1 MTAVMEQYM
10 KVKEKYPDAILF
22 FRMGDFYEMFY
33 DDAVTASRELEI
45 ALTSR
50 NKKAED
56 SAPMCGVPYHSV
68 DGYIN
73 KMISKG
79 YKIAICEQLE
89 DPSKAKGIVKRDV
102 VRVVTPGT
110 VTDTSVINEK
120 ENNFLCAITCDS
132 ERYGISFCDITTGEL
147 LVTDTD
153 ANDKQ
158 SLINEL
164 ARYNPSE
171 VVLTGELM
179 EDKKLTDEIIYRF
192 SSMINR
198 TETEPVWANSK
209 GLILSRFDA
218 QNLSDIGLTENAC
231 VVNAVGMMIM
241 YLDTTQKMV
250 LGHIREINYYSS
262 AEYMEMD
269 VFTRAN
275 LELTETLRSRKSRGS
290 LLWVLDK
297 TKTSMGGRMLRS
309 FIEKPLVNCTAILK
323 RLYAVEELIKESSL
337 REEITEKMKSIND
350 IERLLGRVMCK
361 TVNCRE
367 LIALS
372 ASLAPLPELELL
384 LYKLKSPLLGDLT
397 KLFDSLGD
405 VSELLENA
413 LTDKEEVPITIK
425 DGNILKDGYDKE
437 VDELRALQNDSKA
450 VLNEMEAREKEIT
463 GIKNLK
469 ISYNRVFGYYIEVS
483 NSNKDQ
489 VPEHYIRKQTLTNGE
504 RYITEELKVL
514 EDKILGASERLKQRE
529 YELFCEVRERVA
541 GEVDRIRKTA
551 AVIAMVDVLCS
562 FAEVSSKYNY
572 TMPYVDMSDKIEIK
586 DGRHPVVERVLKDE
600 LFVPNDTTLN
610 SSNDRLLIITG
621 PNMAGKSTYM
631 RQVAV
636 ITLMAQIGCFVPAS
650 SCHIGIADKIFTR
663 VGASDDLSAGQS
675 TFMVEMTEVSNIL
688 KNATS
693 KSLLVLDEIGR
704 GTSTYDGLAI
714 AWSVCEYVADK
725 KKIGARTLFATH
737 YHELTELEDKLEG
750 TKNYCIACKKR
761 GDDIT
766 FLRRIIKGGADE
778 SYGIEVAALAG
789 LPKKVITRAKE
800 ILAGFIEENGT
811 KPQKSAIKAE
821 ENDMQISLSG
831 LAGDEIAKILRD
843 LDITTITPIEALNKL
858 YELKKMAE

>member
-1 MTAVMEQYM
+1 MTTAMEQYLAI
-10 KVKEKYPDAILF
+10 KEKYPDAILF

-50 NKKAED
+50 NKKSED
-56 SAPMCGVPYHSV
+56 AAPMCGVPHHAV

-79 YKIAICEQLE
+79 YKVAICEQLE

-110 VTDTSVINEK
+110 VTDTSVISEK
-120 ENNFLCAITCDS
+120 ENNFLSAIVCDG

-147 LVTDTD
+147 LVTETD
-153 ANDKQ
+153 ANDRQ

-171 VVLTGELM
+171 VVLSGAVM
-179 EDKKLTDEIIYRF
+179 EDKKLCDEIIYRF
-192 SSMINR
+192 SSMLNR

-209 GLILSRFDA
+209 SLILSRFGA
-218 QNLSDIGLTENAC
+218 NSLSDIGLSDNAS

-323 RLYAVEELIKESSL
+323 RLYAVDELIKESAL
-337 REEITEKMKSIND
+337 REEIAEKMKSIND
-350 IERLLGRVMCK
+350 MERLLGRVMCK

-367 LIALS
+367 LIALG

-384 LYKLKSPLLGDLT
+384 MYKLKSPLMTDLT
-397 KLFDSLGD
+397 KLFDSLSD

-413 LTDKEEVPITIK
+413 LTDKEEVPTTIK
-425 DGNILKDGYDKE
+425 DGNILKDGYDSE
-437 VDELRALQNDSKA
+437 VDELRVLQKDSKA
-450 VLNEMEAREKEIT
+450 VLGEIEAREKEAT

-489 VPEHYIRKQTLTNGE
+489 VPEHYVRKQTLTTGE

-529 YELFCEVRERVA
+529 YELFCEVREKVA
-541 GEVDRIRKTA
+541 AEVDRIRKTA

-562 FAEVSSKYNY
+562 FAEVSAKYNY

-610 SSNDRLLIITG
+610 CTNDRLLIITG

-714 AWSVCEYVADK
+714 AWSVCEYVSDK

-737 YHELTELEDKLEG
+737 YHELTELEDKLDG

-789 LPKKVITRAKE
+789 LPKKVIVRAKE
-800 ILAGFIEENGT
+800 ILSGFMDENGA
-811 KPQKSAIKAE
+811 KPKERVNKDTQD
-821 ENDMQISLSG
+821 DMQISLTAF
-831 LAGDEIAKILRD
+831 AGDEIAKILRD

-858 YELKKMAE
+858 FELKKMAE